1 MRLLPRIG
9 HPHADIPRRQPQ
21 LAARSALRGYAVWGD
36 KTDEMTG
43 DKEFLDLAKRRADR
57 DLLDPNNSAQ
67 LEAVT
72 YAGDSV
78 LQIVAGPGSG
88 KTTVIALRALR
99 HVFVEGVHPENVLIT
114 TFTRKA
120 AKELRTR
127 WLDWGTAIL
136 KEIDG
141 RRDIDLNKCAI
152 DTLDSVAHQI
162 LSDHRPIGELR
173 PIISE
178 PPASMVTLRRV
189 AFGDMY
195 NANKDDLDEY
205 LSRHTSDGKP
215 PRNHGEA
222 LSTTK
227 RLLERLVQDRVDLES
242 YRKTGK
248 PQDLIARTLESYREH
263 ANETGVYDFALLE
276 EEFLQRLANGGLD
289 GWRSS
294 LKAVLIDEYQDTNPL
309 QEAIYFEIFKSAGL
323 SATIVGDDDQ
333 AMYRFRGGSVELFTD
348 FSQRC
353 ANATARQTKRVDMVR
368 NFRSTPEIV
377 EFYNRH
383 VTTDPKFASARINPP
398 KPPVEAVRQS
408 GIPVMGMFRPDN
420 ESLANDLADF
430 LNTII
435 KRRRFSI
442 GDTGQEIRLPN
453 DGALGN
459 AAFLSHSVNETIYD
473 RYEREVQ
480 RRFPSLFRE
489 KLESRGLRVFNPRGQ
504 DLRTIPEV
512 QKLLGLLL
520 LAINYDE
527 ISPDDMPLSAEARFF
542 FDKWLAEAKQF
553 AASNPSPNDGRG
565 IKGFIADWRK
575 ASSGRILEKFPREYP
590 ALQLLYKMPAWM
602 PGFRDDRERQVWLE
616 AVARIIS
623 SASMASPYGMR
634 IRQNIKQET
643 ACEHVRLSRFSLI
656 RDALVPVAEN
666 SVDVDEDIIPS
677 VPRDRLPFMTIHQ
690 AKGLEFPLVIV
701 DVGSRFNRDH
711 WKQRRSRFPDRL
723 SDTVRAEEEMERHL
737 RAPLRSGRPAK
748 ERDFDDLVRL
758 YYTACSRPQSAL
770 VLVGLRN
777 QSIPNVAQGWRRDKS
792 WAWET
797 EKPYV
802 EI

>member
-1 MRLLPRIG
+1 M
-9 HPHADIPRRQPQ
+9 
-21 LAARSALRGYAVWGD
+21 V
-36 KTDEMTG
+36 G

-67 LEAVT
+67 LEAAT

-141 RRDIDLNKCAI
+141 RRDIDLNKCMI

-195 NANKDDLDEY
+195 NANKDALGEY
-205 LSRHTSDGKP
+205 LRRHTSDGKP

-222 LSTTK
+222 LSTAK
-227 RLLERLVQDRVDLES
+227 RLLERLVQDRVDLDS

-276 EEFLQRLANGGLD
+276 EKFLQRLANGDLGEWL
-289 GWRSS
+289 SS

-309 QEAIYFEIFKSAGL
+309 QEAIYFEIFKNAGL

-353 ANATARQTKRVDMVR
+353 ENATARQTKRVDMVR

-398 KPPVEAVRQS
+398 KPPVEAVRSS
-408 GIPVMGMFRPDN
+408 GVPVMGMFRPDN

-430 LNTII
+430 LNTLIER
-435 KRRRFSI
+435 KRFSI
-442 GDTGQEIRLPN
+442 GDTGQEIRLPD
-453 DGALGN
+453 DGALGD

-473 RYEREVQ
+473 RSKREVQ
-480 RRFPSLFRE
+480 RQFPSLFRE
-489 KLESRGLRVFNPRGQ
+489 KLESRGLRIFNPRGQ

-520 LAINYDE
+520 AIEYDK
-527 ISPDDMPLSAEARFF
+527 MPVLGENVSYGTSSDGIALSAEARFF
-542 FDKWLAEAKQF
+542 FGEWLAEAKRF

-565 IKGFIADWRK
+565 INGFIADWRK
-575 ASSGRILEKFPREYP
+575 ASSGKILEKFPREYP

-616 AVARIIS
+616 AIARIIS
-623 SASMASPYGMR
+623 SASMASPYDMR
-634 IRQNIKQET
+634 IRQNTKQDT
-643 ACEHVRLSRFSLI
+643 AGDHVRLSRFSLI
-656 RDALVPVAEN
+656 RDALVPIAEN

-723 SDTVRAEEEMERHL
+723 SDTVRAEEEMAPHL
-737 RAPLRSGRPAK
+737 RSPLRSGRPAK

-777 QSIPNVAQGWRRDKS
+777 RSIPNVAQGWRRDKS
-792 WAWET
+792 WAWAT

>member
-1 MRLLPRIG
+1 MI
-9 HPHADIPRRQPQ
+9 
-21 LAARSALRGYAVWGD
+21 
-36 KTDEMTG
+36 G
-43 DKEFLDLAKRRADR
+43 DKEFLDLAKCRARR
-57 DLLDPNNSAQ
+57 DLLDLNNSAQ
-67 LEAVT
+67 LEAAT

-141 RRDIDLNKCAI
+141 RRDIDLNKCMI

-195 NANKDDLDEY
+195 NANKDALDEY
-205 LSRHTSDGKP
+205 LRRHTSDGKP

-222 LSTTK
+222 LSTAK
-227 RLLERLVQDRVDLES
+227 RLLERLVQDRVDLDI
-242 YRKTGK
+242 YRKAGK

-263 ANETGVYDFALLE
+263 ANETGVFDFALLE
-276 EEFLQRLANGGLD
+276 EKFLQRLANGDLG
-289 GWRSS
+289 GWLSS

-309 QEAIYFEIFKSAGL
+309 QEAIYFEIFRNAGL

-383 VTTDPKFASARINPP
+383 VKTDPKFASARINPP
-398 KPPVEAVRQS
+398 KPPVVSVRPS
-408 GIPVMGMFRPDN
+408 GIPVMGMFRPDK

-430 LNTII
+430 LNTLIE
-435 KRRRFSI
+435 RRRFSI
-442 GDTGQEIRLPN
+442 GDTGQEIRLPD
-453 DGALGN
+453 DGALGD

-473 RYEREVQ
+473 RSKREVQ

-520 LAINYDE
+520 LAIKYDK
-527 ISPDDMPLSAEARFF
+527 MPVLGENVSYGTSTDGIALSAEARFF
-542 FDKWLAEAKQF
+542 FGEWLAEAKRF
-553 AASNPSPNDGRG
+553 EASNPSPNDGRG

-575 ASSGRILEKFPREYP
+575 ASSGKILEKFPREYP

-602 PGFRDDRERQVWLE
+602 PGFRDDRERQAWLE

-623 SASMASPYGMR
+623 SASMASPYDMR
-634 IRQNIKQET
+634 ILQNTKQEKQEN
-643 ACEHVRLSRFSLI
+643 AGDHVRRSRFSLI
-656 RDALVPVAEN
+656 RDALVPIAEN

-711 WKQRRSRFPDRL
+711 WTQSFLRFPDPYKP
-723 SDTVRAEEEMERHL
+723 SNTVRAEEEMEPHL

-797 EKPYV
+797 KKPYV